1 MKRIAL
7 LLITVVTIAGVGS
20 VTVPASLHAYQA
32 ATPIFV
38 TQISSGYRGWRLI
51 SVTHEE
57 DSLNSFVAVLGNDV
71 AIKAY
76 REGKVPFPGADEVR
90 ELGCISSS
98 GKKDRSPTRPLRSN
112 SWIPAS
118 RRLHSRSAS

>member
-38 TQISSGYRGWRLI
+38 TQISSGYSGWRLI

-90 ELGCISSS
+90 EPRMYQLIRQKGSITDATFEIEFLDPGVEASSFTFS
-98 GKKDRSPTRPLRSN
+98 
-112 SWIPAS
+112 
-118 RRLHSRSAS
+118 

>member
-38 TQISSGYRGWRLI
+38 TQISPGYRGWRLI

-90 ELGCISSS
+90 EPRMYQLIRQKGSITDATFEIEFLDPGVEASSFTFS
-98 GKKDRSPTRPLRSN
+98 
-112 SWIPAS
+112 
-118 RRLHSRSAS
+118 